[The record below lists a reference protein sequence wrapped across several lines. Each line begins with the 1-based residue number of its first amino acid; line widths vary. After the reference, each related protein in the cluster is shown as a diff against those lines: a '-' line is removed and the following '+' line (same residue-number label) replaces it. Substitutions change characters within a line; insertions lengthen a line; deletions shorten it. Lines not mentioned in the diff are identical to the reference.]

1 MENLSEIAV
10 SKASGGELAVGDGF
24 EQRKVERVADAQR
37 MEAAAVVYDRA
48 SHRVE
53 QARAGGDVIHG
64 SEDSR

>member
-1 MENLSEIAV
+1 MEKFSGVAV

-37 MEAAAVVYDRA
+37 TEAAAVVYDRA

-53 QARAGGDVIHG
+53 QARAG
-64 SEDSR
+64 STAARDSR